1 MGRCHLCYDRI
12 TEGIAPACAKTCPTG
27 AIRHGE
33 REKLLEMA
41 RKAGHEKVYR
51 VVDHEGFDI
60 LYAFNDT
67 LKVSGLDEK
76 PELPET
82 VVFWQR
88 LLRPFAYAS
97 LGFAVAAFQ
106 LYSLVFGRRQMK

>member
-1 MGRCHLCYDRI
+1 M
-12 TEGIAPACAKTCPTG
+12 PS
-27 AIRHGE
+27 E

-60 LYAFNDT
+60 LYAFKDAV
-67 LKVSGLDEK
+67 KVSGLDEK

-82 VVFWQR
+82 VVFWHR

-106 LYSLVFGRRQMK
+106 LYYLVFGRRQMK